1 MKFLW
6 VLIPVFLIAGCGE
19 SIEGSGNIVEENRDI
34 SNFQSLLTEGS
45 IDIKI
50 IPGDH
55 YALKIVGDDNVIPYV
70 VAEIKEDELRIHFK
84 EKISIL
90 NTHIHVEVTVPFLN
104 KIKTSGSG
112 DISSEGTITN
122 NKMIEISSA
131 GSGDIHLSVNSP
143 AVKITGAGSGDFELS
158 GETRDLDYSSA
169 GSGDLNSRE
178 LKAEN
183 AKINIKGSGN
193 VNVFASNTLS
203 ANIAGSGNILYWGNP
218 SLQSV
223 NVAGSGKVRAGE

>member
-1 MKFLW
+1 MKYLW
-6 VLIPVFLIAGCGE
+6 LLISAFFVAGCGE
-19 SIEGSGNIVEENRDI
+19 SIRGTGDIVEENRDI

-45 IDIKI
+45 INVKI
-50 IPGDH
+50 IPGDR
-55 YALKIVGDDNVIPYV
+55 YALKIVGDDNIIPYV
-70 VAEIKEDELRIHFK
+70 VTEIREDELSIHYQDRVS
-84 EKISIL
+84 IS
-90 NTHIHVEVTVPFLN
+90 NAHTHVEVTVPFLN

-131 GSGDIHLSVNSP
+131 GSGDIQLSVNSP
-143 AVKITGAGSGDFELS
+143 AVKIVGAGSGDFELS
-158 GETRDLDYSSA
+158 GETRDLNYSGS
-169 GSGDLNSRE
+169 GSGDLNCRA

-183 AKINIKGSGN
+183 AKISIRGSGN

-203 ANIAGSGNILYWGNP
+203 ANIAGSGNVFYWGNP

-223 NVAGSGKVRAGE
+223 NVAGSGKMRAGE